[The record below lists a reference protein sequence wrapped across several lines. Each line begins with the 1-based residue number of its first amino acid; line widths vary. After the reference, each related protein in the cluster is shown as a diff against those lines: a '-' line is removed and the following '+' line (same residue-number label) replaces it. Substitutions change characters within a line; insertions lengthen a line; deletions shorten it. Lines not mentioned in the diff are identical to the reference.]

1 MFRFIVSTVLGL
13 VLLGGIAGCASRQK
27 IPSEDLDVL
36 KLYKDEI
43 AILHSELPTNSKAKY
58 EAAKRLNDNVDFSY
72 TRSVQTLDAIFSSV
86 DARVDNPNSNAQML
100 IFYYQYGDHSI
111 RFIFHRYMNF
121 IDRVEV
127 VEK

>member
-1 MFRFIVSTVLGL
+1 MFRFIVSTVLGI
-13 VLLGGIAGCASRQK
+13 VLLGGIAGCRSAQK
-27 IPSEDLDVL
+27 LPSEDLDVL

-58 EAAKRLNDNVDFSY
+58 EAAKHLNDNVDFSY

-100 IFYYQYGDHSI
+100 VFYYQYGDHSI